1 MKRFLIT
8 GLLFASTGLFAA
20 IPELATPTDLSS
32 ERREILAVSQRELA
46 AHPNVPYRYS
56 QASPANGMD
65 CSGAVYYLLR
75 LAGCE
80 PPRSSAA
87 QYAWIQAA
95 GNLHPVPTTARTL
108 DDPAFAAL
116 QPGDLIFWAPTPADP
131 TATPRVNHVQI
142 YLGREKADGRA
153 IMIGSSEGR
162 SYRGQKQFGFSIVDL
177 VIPKAGAAKPLIAY
191 GPPVWK

>member
-1 MKRFLIT
+1 LP
-8 GLLFASTGLFAA
+8 A
-20 IPELATPTDLSS
+20 
-32 ERREILAVSQRELA
+32 ERRELIQISQRELA

-56 QASPANGMD
+56 QASPESGMD

-87 QYAWIQAA
+87 QYDWIQVA
-95 GNLHPVPTTARTL
+95 GNLRPVPDSARTL

-116 QPGDLIFWAPTPADP
+116 QPGDLIFWASTPADP
-131 TATPRVNHVQI
+131 SAVPRVNHVQI
-142 YLGREKADGRA
+142 YLGREKSDGHP

-162 SYRGQKQFGFSIVDL
+162 SYRGQKQFGFAIVDF
-177 VIPKAGAAKPLIAY
+177 VIPKAGAAKPLIGY